1 MPVKIG
7 DSWLN
12 SLLPMLQRLD
22 RLLEQA
28 IATAETIASSNTA
41 TNTAANTATNTA
53 ANFYQELPI
62 EQVEQ
67 WLQHESEI
75 PLLAIDQEQPEAAL
89 QIAQQCPRWH
99 WLQQQLGLT
108 GFELD
113 VIVLALAPELD
124 RRYEQIYAYLQN
136 DGRYRRPCVDLTLNL
151 LCASATLKLEHR
163 RYFAANAPLVRSGIV
178 RVLPDPYQVEPSL
191 LSHFLKL
198 DDQIVQFLLGQTG
211 LDSRLGSFCKWIEPN
226 PAKAMP
232 LVRTTII
239 ESCLRQIAARQ
250 TNQYLCFYFEGT
262 QEPEKQQAAIAI
274 AQNLKQPLI
283 LAHIAGMLEPR
294 DRFESRLS
302 ILLQA
307 VWLQDALLYIEI
319 DGLQSPDLE
328 FSYHRFLAAL
338 TEAKG
343 IVILS
348 GTKPWGILQE
358 TAKGVLPVSFA
369 CPEPLERRV
378 YWQAALTA
386 VGVNLND
393 ADVQLLSNR
402 FQLGPTQ
409 IADAVTTACH
419 QAKWNAALNPDS
431 SMHVQPTLQDVLT
444 AVHSQLH
451 HHLSALAQKV
461 GARANWTD
469 IVLPI
474 DALSQLREICN
485 QFKYRYRVYRD
496 WGFDQKSFAGQ
507 GINVLFSGPPG
518 TGKTMAAGVIA
529 NELQL
534 ELYRIDLSQVVSKY
548 IGETEKNLDRI
559 FRAAEAANAIL
570 LFDEADALFGKRS
583 EIRDAHDRFANI
595 EVSYLL
601 QKMEAYEGIAILTTN
616 LRQNLDE
623 AFTRRLSFIV
633 HFPAPDESSRHCIWQ
648 TVWAAQVPL
657 APEVDLDFLARQ
669 LKLNGG
675 NIKNIALAAAF
686 LAAETNSA
694 VTMHHLFHAARREY
708 QKMGKS
714 LSETEWKMT

>member
-1 MPVKIG
+1 MPVNIS
-7 DSWLN
+7 DSWFN
-12 SLLPMLQRLD
+12 GLLPMLQRLD
-22 RLLEQA
+22 QLLEQA

-41 TNTAANTATNTA
+41 TNTVTNTA

-89 QIAQQCPRWH
+89 QIAQQYPRWH

-136 DGRYRRPCVDLTLNL
+136 DGRYRRPCVDLALNL
-151 LCASATLKLEHR
+151 LCASATLKLER
-163 RYFAANAPLVRSGIV
+163 RQYFAANAPLVRSGIV

-198 DDQIVQFLLGQTG
+198 DDQIVQFLSGQTG
-211 LDSRLGSFCKWIEPN
+211 LDSRLGSFCEWIEPN
-226 PAKAMP
+226 PAKEMP
-232 LVRTTII
+232 LVRRTII

-262 QEPEKQQAAIAI
+262 QEPEKQQMAIAI
-274 AQNLKQPLI
+274 AQNLKQPLL
-283 LAHIAGMLEPR
+283 LANIAGMLEPR
-294 DRFESRLS
+294 DSFESRLS

-307 VWLQDALLYIEI
+307 VWLQDALLYIEKL

-348 GTKPWGILQE
+348 GTKPWGSLQE
-358 TAKGVLPVSFA
+358 TARGVLTVSFA

-393 ADVQLLSNR
+393 ADVKLLSNR

-409 IADAVTTACH
+409 IADAVAIACH
-419 QAKWNAALNPDS
+419 QVEWNAALNPDS
-431 SMHVQPTLQDVLT
+431 SIHVQPTLQDVLT

-461 GARANWTD
+461 GARANWAD

-474 DALSQLREICN
+474 DALSQLQEICN

-633 HFPAPDESSRHCIWQ
+633 HFPAPDESSRRCIWR

-686 LAAETNSA
+686 LAAEANSA
-694 VTMHHLFHAARREY
+694 VTMQHLFHASRREY